1 VILILIWV
9 KRGSVGR
16 EVVDVQTRLMRL
28 GYELGVTGVD
38 GIFGPETERAVILFQ
53 KKRGR
58 EADGIVGPETW
69 REMVDASYRL
79 GDRQMY
85 LKEPPFRGDDV
96 RELQATLNNLGF
108 NAGRVS
114 GVFAG
119 QTDQGVREFQKNVG
133 LDPDGIVGETSVQAL
148 DNFKMRVNSGGITGV
163 WDRALMQPPDSLRER
178 RVAIESGG
186 DAAAKVIAAALAK
199 TLADEGA
206 TPIILSEVNPEADI
220 KDRAI
225 LANDLE
231 ADLLIAFELNAS
243 EQSGRHGATCEYFDN
258 REFFSARS
266 KQLAGI
272 VQDEVAAALKVFDN
286 GIEGKNLT
294 ILQAT
299 RMPAVVV
306 KPGFSTDER
315 DMDILAA
322 PDSPVKIAAA
332 VIAGL
337 KRYWQE

>member
-1 VILILIWV
+1 MIWV

-16 EVVDVQTRLMRL
+16 EVVDVQTRLLRL

-119 QTDQGVREFQKNVG
+119 QMDQAVREFQKNVG
-133 LDPDGIVGETSVQAL
+133 LDPDGIVGETSIQAL
-148 DNFKMRVNSGGITGV
+148 DNFRMRVSSGGITGV
-163 WDRALMQPPDSLRER
+163 WDRAMMQPPDLMQER
-178 RVAIESGG
+178 RVAIDSGG
-186 DAAAKVIAAALAK
+186 DATGRAITAAFAEALTAEK
-199 TLADEGA
+199 AN
-206 TPIILSEVNPEADI
+206 PIILYDMNPKADVN
-220 KDRAI
+220 DRAL
-225 LANDLE
+225 LANELE
-231 ADLLIAFELNAS
+231 ADLLISFELNAS
-243 EQSGRHGATCEYFDN
+243 EQAGRHGATCEYFDN

-266 KQLAGI
+266 KQLAGMI
-272 VQDEVAAALKVFDN
+272 QDEVTAALKVFDN

-306 KPGFSTDER
+306 KPGFATDAR

-322 PDSPVKIAAA
+322 PESSAKVAAA
-332 VIAGL
+332 VIAAL

>member
-1 VILILIWV
+1 MIWV

-16 EVVDVQTRLMRL
+16 EVVDVQTRLLRL

-53 KKRGR
+53 RKRGR
-58 EADGIVGPETW
+58 EDDGIVGPETW
-69 REMVDASYRL
+69 GEMVDASYRL
-79 GDRQMY
+79 GDRQLY
-85 LKEPPFRGDDV
+85 LKEPPLRGDDV

-114 GVFAG
+114 GVFAN
-119 QTDQGVREFQKNVG
+119 QTDKAVREFQKNVG
-133 LDPDGIVGETSVQAL
+133 LDPDGIVGETSIQAL
-148 DNFKMRVNSGGITGV
+148 DNYRMRISSGGITGV
-163 WDRALMQPPDSLRER
+163 WDRETMQPHDPLRER
-178 RVAIESGG
+178 RIAIDSGG
-186 DAAAKVIAAALAK
+186 DAISRAIAAAFAQALNV
-199 TLADEGA
+199 EGA
-206 TPIILSEVNPEADI
+206 VPLVLYDMNPEADV

-225 LANDLE
+225 TANEME
-231 ADLLIAFELNAS
+231 ADLLVDFEPNAS
-243 EQSGRHGATCEYFDN
+243 DQAGRHGATCEYFDN

-266 KQLAGI
+266 KQLAGMI
-272 VQDEVAAALKVFDN
+272 QDELTAALKVFDN

-306 KPGFSTDER
+306 KPGFTTDVR
-315 DMDILAA
+315 DREILESQAA
-322 PDSPVKIAAA
+322 PGTVAAA
-332 VIAGL
+332 VVAAL

>member
-1 VILILIWV
+1 MIWV

-16 EVVDVQTRLMRL
+16 EVVDVQARLLRL

-53 KKRGR
+53 RKRGR
-58 EADGIVGPETW
+58 ETDGIVGPETW

-79 GDRQMY
+79 GDRQLY
-85 LKEPPFRGDDV
+85 LKEPPLRGDDV

-114 GVFAG
+114 GVFAN
-119 QTDQGVREFQKNVG
+119 QTDKAVREFQKNVG
-133 LDPDGIVGETSVQAL
+133 LDPDGIVGETSIQAL
-148 DNFKMRVNSGGITGV
+148 DNYRMRVSSGGITGV
-163 WDRALMQPPDSLRER
+163 WDREMMQPHDPLRER
-178 RVAIESGG
+178 RVAIDSGD
-186 DAAAKVIAAALAK
+186 DAVSRAIAAVFAEALKIEAAVPFV
-199 TLADEGA
+199 LYDM
-206 TPIILSEVNPEADI
+206 NPEADV

-225 LANDLE
+225 MANELE
-231 ADLLIAFELNAS
+231 ADLLVDFESNAS
-243 EQSGRHGATCEYFDN
+243 EQAGRHGATCEYFDN

-266 KQLAGI
+266 KQLAGMI
-272 VQDEVAAALKVFDN
+272 QDELTAALKVFDN

-306 KPGFSTDER
+306 KPGFTSDVR
-315 DMDILAA
+315 DREILESQEA
-322 PDSPVKIAAA
+322 PGMVAAA
-332 VIAGL
+332 VVAAL